1 MVQAAFNPMNKTLLL
16 LLLTT
21 LVCVAQTNTPP
32 DMTNA
37 DETIRDTLGKYSAVK
52 VFIMPAVTILI
63 MAFRRFVR
71 VVPDQLWPWLAP
83 FVGVALDYAASK
95 TGFWTGS
102 IEAGLAMGATA
113 TWFSQLG
120 KQTKEIWQTGPTSTV
135 SGVSEVAES
144 KSTNPS

>member
-1 MVQAAFNPMNKTLLL
+1 MKTLLSTIL
-16 LLLTT
+16 ILAA

-32 DMTNA
+32 DVTPT
-37 DETIRDTLGKYSAVK
+37 DEAIRDTLGKYSLVK
-52 VFIMPAVTILI
+52 VFIMPVVTVFI

-120 KQTKEIWQTGPTSTV
+120 KQTKEIWESGPTSTV
-135 SGVSEVAES
+135 SGVSEVAKAES
-144 KSTNPS
+144 KTTNPT